1 MKKILIIFFLLV
13 SCSSN
18 QSQNKTNTSN
28 FTFSENMSFEQFKI
42 KLEEYAKNNPYP
54 NINN

>member
-1 MKKILIIFFLLV
+1 MNKFYLIILIFLV

-18 QSQNKTNTSN
+18 NIRKN
-28 FTFSENMSFEQFKI
+28 FDFSHQMNFEEFKI

-54 NINN
+54 NIDD